1 MAHGKRKRDS
11 IHETPDVSYITNPDV
26 AHEASDVAV
35 RPLLW
40 FVVGLTVFTAAMALL
55 MYLTFIFL
63 DKREQ
68 AAERRPS
75 PLARKGDETLPPEP
89 RLQLAP
95 GFGVTTEDGKRVP
108 LSYDAEGRT
117 DRAPGPESE
126 YLVVREEWDRKLT
139 TFGWADQQA
148 RTVRVPID
156 EAIRL
161 YAERQRAKRQAQQ
174 QTTATPGQPGP
185 QQALPQPAPAPAPGT
200 VPSSSSSGHQSERQ
214 HP

>member
-63 DKREQ
+63 EKREQ

-95 GFGVTTEDGKRVP
+95 GFGVTTEGGKRVP

-126 YLVVREEWDRKLT
+126 YLVVREEWDRKLK

-148 RTVRVPID
+148 GTVRVPI
-156 EAIRL
+156 ERAISV
-161 YAERQRAKRQAQQ
+161 YAERQRARRQAQQ
-174 QTTATPGQPGP
+174 PGATPGQPGP